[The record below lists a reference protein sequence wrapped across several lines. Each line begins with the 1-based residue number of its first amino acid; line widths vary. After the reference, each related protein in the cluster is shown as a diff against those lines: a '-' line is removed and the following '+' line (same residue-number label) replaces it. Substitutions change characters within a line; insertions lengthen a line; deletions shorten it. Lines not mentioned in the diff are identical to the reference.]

1 MKYLILFTFALVGCF
16 GSGSY
21 YETKTLP
28 TSDGK
33 YVRVMDCAN
42 YMDDCTV
49 LVGRN
54 RMLECK
60 HPVILLDEAE
70 YRRGRLTPRN
80 LYC

>member
-1 MKYLILFTFALVGCF
+1 MKYLMLFAFVLVGCF

-21 YETKTLP
+21 YETEILP

-33 YVRVMDCAN
+33 YVRVMDCTN
-42 YMDDCTV
+42 YMNDCTL
-49 LVGRN
+49 LVGHN
-54 RMLECK
+54 KMLECK

-70 YRRGRLTPRN
+70 YQRGRLTPRN